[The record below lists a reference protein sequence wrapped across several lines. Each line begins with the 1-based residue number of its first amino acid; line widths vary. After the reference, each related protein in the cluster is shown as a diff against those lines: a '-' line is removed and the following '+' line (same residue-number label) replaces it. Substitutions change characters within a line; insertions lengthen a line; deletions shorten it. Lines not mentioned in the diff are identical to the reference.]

1 MISKIEVNRVFLGRI
16 AIFVFMTRHS
26 FLIALVAVLFN
37 YIMAFSQEITVLDR
51 VTQERIPGAKIYS
64 INPKVQV
71 LANGNGRFR
80 LEPFADCD
88 SIYITY
94 SSYEVAAYTFA
105 ELKKVTWVE
114 LSDKALSVSEM
125 IVTANRWEQ
134 DKVKVPNRITKL
146 DMKDVELL
154 GPQTTA
160 DLLET
165 SGYVFVQ
172 KSQLAGG
179 SPQLRGFGTNRVMIT
194 MDGVRMNNAIFRSGN
209 LQNVI
214 SLDANSL
221 ESVEVLFGPGA
232 VMYGSDA
239 IGGVMDFRSKEA
251 RLSTDSLNALI
262 KTNLFTR
269 YSTSSNEST
278 THLDFNYGKNK
289 WAFMTAA
296 TFSRFGDLKAGTYGN
311 DAFLRPTFQETINGI
326 DTTLINS
333 DDRVQVGSGYWQANA
348 IQKILFKPNDKWSFD
363 YGFIFSTSS
372 DAPRYDRLTL
382 DANNDGQLDNAEWYY
397 GPQQWMMHKL
407 TVINTPVQNVIY
419 DQMRLTTAYQL
430 YKESRHDR
438 KSGKDEIRNKY
449 ERVDAFSLNIDFD
462 KELNT
467 RASLFYGIEGVFNL
481 VGSQA
486 DMTSIMDGSSYKIN
500 SRYPDGSQWQT
511 YGAYTTLR
519 YAINDKWII
528 NTGLRYTLY
537 DISAKFDTTLFAFPV
552 AETKISNGAL
562 NGSVGLVF
570 NPNDRTQVYIN
581 ASSGFRAPNIDDV
594 GKVFDSE
601 PGKVVVPNVNLK
613 PEYAY
618 STELGFIKAIK
629 NRVKLDGAIYYTYLK
644 DALARST
651 YEFNGQD
658 SILYDGVLSQVQAIQ
673 NVSNAYVYGVQAGIE
688 INLGKG
694 FSLNSTI
701 SYQKGFEYNLDS
713 ASYFPKSHIAP
724 TFGRS
729 SLTYKTRHLRME
741 FYAVYHGR
749 MNADDLPLIE
759 RGDQSYA
766 KDNDGNSFT
775 PNWYTLNF
783 KATYFFNKHLS
794 LNGGVENITDQ
805 LYRTFGSG
813 ISASGRSFS
822 LSLKATF

>member
-1 MISKIEVNRVFLGRI
+1 MTKFSMVVAFM
-16 AIFVFMTRHS
+16 AI
-26 FLIALVAVLFN
+26 LFN
-37 YIMAFSQEITVLDR
+37 SFSQEITVLDEI
-51 VTQERIPGAKIYS
+51 TQEHIPGAKVYS
-64 INPKVQV
+64 ISPKIQII
-71 LANGNGRFR
+71 ANAKGRFQ
-80 LEPFADCD
+80 LESFQGCD
-88 SIYITY
+88 SLYISY
-94 SSYEVAAYTFA
+94 SSYETKGFTIA
-105 ELKKVTWVE
+105 ELKNLTWVE
-114 LSDKALSVSEM
+114 LSDNTLSVSEM

-194 MDGVRMNNAIFRSGN
+194 VDGVRMNNAIFRSGN

-251 RLSTDSLNALI
+251 KLSSDTTDSNI
-262 KTNLFTR
+262 KTNLFSR
-269 YSTSSNEST
+269 YSSASNEST

-289 WAFMTAA
+289 WAFLTAG
-296 TFSRFGDLKAGTYGN
+296 TFSRFGDLTAGTYGN
-311 DAFLRPTFQETINGI
+311 NAFLRPSYQETVNGT
-326 DTTLINS
+326 DSTLTNS
-333 DDRVQVGSGYWQANA
+333 DDRNQIGSGFWQANA
-348 IQKILFKPNDKWSFD
+348 IQKIKFKPNDKWSFD
-363 YGFIFSTSS
+363 YGFIFSTTS

-382 DANNDGQLDNAEWYY
+382 DSDKDGVLDNAEWYY
-397 GPQQWMMHKL
+397 GPQQWMMHRL
-407 TVINTPVQNVIY
+407 TVINTPTKNVVY

-430 YKESRHDR
+430 QKESRHDR
-438 KSGKDEIRNKY
+438 KVGKDEIRNKY

-462 KELNT
+462 KELNS
-467 RASLFYGIEGVFNL
+467 RANLFYGVEGVFNL
-481 VGSQA
+481 VGSNA
-486 DMTSIMDGSSYKIN
+486 DKTSIVDGSSYEIN

-511 YGAYTTLR
+511 YGVYTNLK
-519 YAINDKWII
+519 YAINEKWIF
-528 NTGLRYTLY
+528 NSGLRYTVY
-537 DISAKFDTTLFAFPV
+537 DIKAKFDTTLFAFPV
-552 AETKISNGAL
+552 DEAKNSNGAL
-562 NGSVGLVF
+562 NGSIGLVY
-570 NPNDRTQVYIN
+570 NPNDRSQVYFN
-581 ASSGFRAPNIDDV
+581 ASSGFRAPNIDDI

-601 PGKVVVPNVNLK
+601 PGSVVVPNVNLK

-618 STELGFIKAIK
+618 SAEVGFIKAIK
-629 NRVKLDGAIYYTYLK
+629 NRIKLDGAVYFTYLK
-644 DALARST
+644 DALART
-651 YEFNGQD
+651 TFNFNGQD

-673 NVSNAYVYGVQAGIE
+673 NVSNAYVYGVQGGIE
-688 INLGKG
+688 INFGKG
-694 FSLNSTI
+694 FSLKSMI

-713 ASYFPKSHIAP
+713 AAYFPKSHITP
-724 TFGRS
+724 TFGRTS
-729 SLTYKTRHLRME
+729 FNYKRRHLRIE
-741 FYAVYHGR
+741 AYAVYHGR
-749 MNADDLPLIE
+749 MNHDDLPLIE

-766 KDNDGNSFT
+766 LDDNGNSYT
-775 PNWYTLNF
+775 PNWYTLNI

-794 LNGGVENITDQ
+794 LNGGIENITDQ

-813 ISASGRSFS
+813 ISGSGRSFS

>member
-1 MISKIEVNRVFLGRI
+1 MTKFSMVVAFM
-16 AIFVFMTRHS
+16 AI
-26 FLIALVAVLFN
+26 LFN
-37 YIMAFSQEITVLDR
+37 SFSQEITVLDEI
-51 VTQERIPGAKIYS
+51 TQEHIPGAKVYS
-64 INPKVQV
+64 ISPKIQI
-71 LANGNGRFR
+71 LANAKGRFQ
-80 LEPFADCD
+80 LESFQGCD
-88 SIYITY
+88 SLYISY
-94 SSYEVAAYTFA
+94 SSYETKGFTIA
-105 ELKKVTWVE
+105 ELKNLTWVE
-114 LSDKALSVSEM
+114 LSDNTLSVSEM

-194 MDGVRMNNAIFRSGN
+194 VDGVRMNNAIFRSGN

-251 RLSTDSLNALI
+251 KLSSDTTDSNI
-262 KTNLFTR
+262 KTNLFSR
-269 YSTSSNEST
+269 YSSASNEST

-289 WAFMTAA
+289 WAFLTAG
-296 TFSRFGDLKAGTYGN
+296 TFSRFGDLTAGTYGN
-311 DAFLRPTFQETINGI
+311 NAFLRPSYQETVNGT
-326 DTTLINS
+326 DSTLTNS
-333 DDRVQVGSGYWQANA
+333 DDRNQIGSGFWQANA
-348 IQKILFKPNDKWSFD
+348 IQKIKFKPNDKWSFD
-363 YGFIFSTSS
+363 YGFIFSTTS

-382 DANNDGQLDNAEWYY
+382 DSDKDGVLDNAEWYY
-397 GPQQWMMHKL
+397 GPQQWMMHRL
-407 TVINTPVQNVIY
+407 TVINTPTKNVVY

-430 YKESRHDR
+430 QKESRHDR
-438 KSGKDEIRNKY
+438 KVGKDEIRNKY

-462 KELNT
+462 KELNS
-467 RASLFYGIEGVFNL
+467 RANLFYGVEGVFNL
-481 VGSQA
+481 VGSNA
-486 DMTSIMDGSSYKIN
+486 DKTSIVDGSSYEIN

-511 YGAYTTLR
+511 YGVYTNLK
-519 YAINDKWII
+519 YAINEKWIF
-528 NTGLRYTLY
+528 NSGLRYTVY
-537 DISAKFDTTLFAFPV
+537 DIKAKFDTTLFAFPV
-552 AETKISNGAL
+552 DEAKNSNGAL
-562 NGSVGLVF
+562 NGSIGLVY
-570 NPNDRTQVYIN
+570 NPNDRSQVYFN
-581 ASSGFRAPNIDDV
+581 ASSGFRAPNIDDI

-601 PGKVVVPNVNLK
+601 PGSVVVPNVNLK

-618 STELGFIKAIK
+618 SAEVGFIKAIK
-629 NRVKLDGAIYYTYLK
+629 NRIKLDGAVYFTYLK
-644 DALARST
+644 DALART
-651 YEFNGQD
+651 TFNFNGQD
-658 SILYDGVLSQVQAIQ
+658 SILYDGVLSQVRAIQ
-673 NVSNAYVYGVQAGIE
+673 NVSNAYVYGVQGGIE
-688 INLGKG
+688 INFGKG
-694 FSLNSTI
+694 FSLKSMI

-713 ASYFPKSHIAP
+713 AAYFPKSHITP
-724 TFGRS
+724 TFGRTS
-729 SLTYKTRHLRME
+729 FNYKRRHLRIE
-741 FYAVYHGR
+741 AYAVYHGR
-749 MNADDLPLIE
+749 MNHDDLPLIE

-766 KDNDGNSFT
+766 LDDNGNSYT
-775 PNWYTLNF
+775 PNWYTLNI

-794 LNGGVENITDQ
+794 LNGGIENITDQ

-813 ISASGRSFS
+813 ISGSGRSFS